1 MRWLDSRVGFGLLA
15 ALYVLSF
22 PYHPALRSPNE
33 LCRAWA
39 SRAIVDF
46 HQLSI
51 NGVLQTMGGVG
62 DLSCTTTVADA
73 SGAEKLIPCVGPDS
87 NPGPG
92 WTPKARHYYSSKAP
106 LVSFLGAPVY
116 WALSRFGAVS
126 ELSQIFWSRLFV
138 NILPTL
144 LMLVALRKFLRAQ
157 LVPELADL
165 LTVTYGL
172 GTMAFSYSEAF
183 MSHQLTA
190 VLLFGAFYA
199 AWKVEKGEWKVT
211 AYLLAGAL
219 AGAAVMAEYTAALGV
234 VCVASYT
241 VAARWR
247 RWGALGVAAGLVV
260 LGSLPFLGG
269 LMAYHQACFG
279 GPLLSGY
286 KFLNDA
292 GYQGWHQGG
301 FLGIKLPDPQAFVL
315 SLVSPLRG
323 LFTLSPFLALALWGL
338 KDLRAVDKAQFAFLV
353 VLLAGNAYF
362 TSSFAYGSW
371 GWTVGPRHLTPRVP
385 FLLVPAGLAL
395 NRLRTSERLLAF
407 SVGAGLCVTSVLA
420 TGVVAFTNYIPDDVS
435 TSPWGLALPLLA
447 DGYYPVSAL
456 VGLVANPVSGLLL
469 IALLG
474 AVTVWLAQRFVALR
488 AVGLIVA
495 VVAVAHFGVL
505 RLFTRN
511 DAGDVNAQKF
521 MKSVWLAPNGVRVDF
536 GATRR

>member
-15 ALYVLSF
+15 ALYLLSF

-39 SRAIVDF
+39 ARAIVDF

-62 DLSCTTTVADA
+62 DLACTTTVEV
-73 SGAEKLIPCVGPDS
+73 GGEEKLLPCVGPDAPPP
-87 NPGPG
+87 PGAVV
-92 WTPKARHYYSSKAP
+92 KARHYYSSKAP
-106 LVSFLGAPVY
+106 LVAFLGAPVY
-116 WALSRFGAVS
+116 WGLSRFGPVS

-144 LMLVALRKFLRAQ
+144 LMLVALRRFLRAQ
-157 LVPELADL
+157 LTPELADL

-199 AWKVEKGEWKVT
+199 AWRVEKGEWKPSG
-211 AYLLAGAL
+211 YLLAGAL

-247 RWGALGVAAGLVV
+247 RWGALAVAAGLVV
-260 LGSLPFLGG
+260 AGSLPLLGA

-292 GYQGWHQGG
+292 NYQGWHQGG
-301 FLGIKLPDPQAFVL
+301 FLGIKLPDAQAFAL

-338 KDLRAVDKAQFAFLV
+338 KELRRVDRAQFAFLV
-353 VLLAGNAYF
+353 VLLVGNAYF
-362 TSSFAYGSW
+362 TSSFAYSSW
-371 GWTVGPRHLTPRVP
+371 GWTVGPRHLTPLVP
-385 FLLVPAGLAL
+385 FLLVPAGLTL
-395 NRLRTSERLLAF
+395 NRLRSSEHLLGF
-407 SVGAGLCVTSVLA
+407 SLAAGLCVTSVLA
-420 TGVVAFTNYIPDDVS
+420 MGVVAFTNYIPDDVS
-435 TSPWGLALPLLA
+435 TSLWGLALPLLA
-447 DGYYPVSAL
+447 DGFYPVSAL
-456 VGLVANPVSGLLL
+456 VGWVANPASGLVL

-488 AVGLIVA
+488 AVWAILG
-495 VVAVAHFGVL
+495 VVVVAHFGAL

-511 DAGDVNAQKF
+511 DAGDLNAQKF
-521 MKSVWLAPNGVRVDF
+521 MKGVWLAPSGVRVDF
-536 GATRR
+536 GAPQR